1 MGCDTIIYIMFG
13 HVLSWVLATEGMSCM
28 FVQIVSKYTLL
39 YIYA

>member
-1 MGCDTIIYIMFG
+1 MGCDTIINIMFWSCIIAS
-13 HVLSWVLATEGMSCM
+13 VAEGMSCM